1 MLIHVVSFEYLELGA
16 ASCWVTPFV
25 YFILIFVLSVMFN
38 PILSIFVAL
47 ILGLVIHMLYDTY
60 GLHASAAVSIA
71 MFRYYFTG
79 FILPRDGFDT
89 SSSLTVQN
97 VGLGKYLV
105 YIGVLSVIYH
115 LWFFSLEAFTFDMFF
130 LRLTQAFVS
139 SVVAVVV
146 ILFLHYVFVKF
157 DRY

>member
-1 MLIHVVSFEYLELGA
+1 VALKNLELGA
-16 ASCWVTPFV
+16 ANWWVTPFV
-25 YFILIFVLSVMFN
+25 YFIVILDLPVKFN
-38 PILSIFVAL
+38 PILSMLVAL
-47 ILGLVIHMLYDTY
+47 ILGLVIDMFYDTY